1 MRWVLTCLVLYTLA
15 VGGARAASPQAQ
27 PWRTLTNDRVGYSLS
42 YPPRWKIAGKVVAT
56 QFAAAARCQ
65 SVRFVDRA
73 GPSEVRQSIVQVCW
87 KLVTRDTSLD
97 SYMRK
102 TYARRLSSFFVKTTL
117 GGVPAYRSRTGT
129 KNRTFFLQT
138 NDYRLQVVAG
148 VAAGPLRRA
157 VRVAQVNRILRS
169 FAVT

>member
-1 MRWVLTCLVLYTLA
+1 MRWVLTCAALCALA
-15 VGGARAASPQAQ
+15 AGGSSAGSPQAR

-42 YPPRWKIAGKVVAT
+42 YPPRWKIGNKVVAT

-87 KLVTRDTSLD
+87 KAVIGDTSLD

-102 TYARRLSSFFVKTTL
+102 TYGRRLSSFFVKTTL
-117 GGVPAYRSRTGT
+117 GGVPAYQSRTGT

-169 FAVT
+169 FSVT